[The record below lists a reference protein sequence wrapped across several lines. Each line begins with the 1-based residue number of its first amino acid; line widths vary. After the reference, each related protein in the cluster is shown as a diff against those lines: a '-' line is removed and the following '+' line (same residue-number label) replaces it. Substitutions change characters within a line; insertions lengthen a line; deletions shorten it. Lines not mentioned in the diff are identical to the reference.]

1 MPDTTPNHAHRSGQ
15 QRPEDHADHAGK
27 AHSEGGG
34 RPVRRFRMSRVD
46 RVGDMIVSMLARAG
60 IGPFHL
66 LITRGRKTGRLHTNP
81 VVLVEQD
88 GRPWLVA
95 PYGAVS
101 WVHNARAAGRLRLR
115 RARDTREYATR
126 EVGPDEAGPILK
138 RYIAIAS
145 ATRPYFR
152 ANNNS
157 PVEDFI
163 AEAHRHPVF
172 QLTPL
177 SKDAQ

>member
-27 AHSEGGG
+27 AHSEGDG

-95 PYGAVS
+95 PY
-101 WVHNARAAGRLRLR
+101 
-115 RARDTREYATR
+115 R